1 MDIMKEKQKAMNISN
16 EGELLAHRKF
26 ATAGFHDESGEPGRG
41 PRSQRP
47 EQGNARLGCNEE
59 ESNECRQDA
68 AAEEQ
73 SGQAETLSV
82 GHALDAGELG
92 GALVQSRCQF

>member
-1 MDIMKEKQKAMNISN
+1 MECQRIGQHGNRLDLPPIFALSSPFHSDRFGDSAREAVG

-68 AAEEQ
+68 AAEE
-73 SGQAETLSV
+73 
-82 GHALDAGELG
+82 
-92 GALVQSRCQF
+92 